1 MFLSF
6 LVSLLSVASVGDT
19 LDVATVSVHRNAAA
33 AALSPV
39 RTMSLTEME
48 RLGTI
53 GLYEALNRFSGVNVK
68 DYGGVGGLKTVSVR
82 NMGAAHTSVV
92 YDGVAISD
100 AQNGQ
105 VDISRFNLDDISSVS
120 VSIGLED
127 DIFCSARHLTS
138 AGVLHL
144 QTLWPSF
151 SQGSTE
157 VSARMT
163 YGSFNTYNPYVA
175 LRQRFNDKY
184 SFRASLNGSF
194 SRGDYPYQLKNGNIV
209 TVERRENSDVESYG
223 AEADFYADWNDKG
236 RLKAKVNL
244 YASERGL
251 TGSVVLYTSN
261 AYERLWDRS
270 VISNL
275 MYDRDF
281 SDRWRFHADA
291 GFAHGFNRH
300 IDTDP
305 SYPEPQDSRYS
316 QNEASFAA
324 RVQYMPASAWK
335 VVLAEDL
342 YCNTLSSNIPECPF
356 PVRLSSVSALS
367 AQYAGAS
374 FKATVSLAGTY
385 MTESLRVASAQGT
398 GASQVSGEARVSG
411 NSPAARFRLSPAVGM
426 SWNVCNGLFLRAS
439 CKEGFRMP
447 TFNDLYYARVGNRNL
462 RPEIARQTN
471 LGLTFSRTCSWG
483 TVDLTADGYYNFIKD
498 KIVAVPTMFI
508 WKMRNVGEVAMY
520 GADLTAS
527 VRWRMAERMTV
538 HLAGNYSLQY
548 ALDVTDPESKSYK
561 HQIPYTPRHCAG
573 ADATFETPWVN
584 LSYKVNVMGR
594 RYVLN
599 QNIPANE
606 IAAYADQGLSL
617 NRTFNFG
624 RRHNCKIY
632 VGLDALN
639 LSGVNY
645 EVIRYYPMP
654 GRSFRLTLKFEY

>member
-33 AALSPV
+33 VALSPV
-39 RTMSLTEME
+39 RTMSETEME

-105 VDISRFNLDDISSVS
+105 VDISRFNLDDISFVS
-120 VSIGLED
+120 VSIGLEY

-251 TGSVVLYTSN
+251 PGSVVLYTSN

-300 IDTDP
+300 T
-305 SYPEPQDSRYS
+305 
-316 QNEASFAA
+316 
-324 RVQYMPASAWK
+324 
-335 VVLAEDL
+335 
-342 YCNTLSSNIPECPF
+342 
-356 PVRLSSVSALS
+356 
-367 AQYAGAS
+367 
-374 FKATVSLAGTY
+374 
-385 MTESLRVASAQGT
+385 
-398 GASQVSGEARVSG
+398 
-411 NSPAARFRLSPAVGM
+411 
-426 SWNVCNGLFLRAS
+426 
-439 CKEGFRMP
+439 
-447 TFNDLYYARVGNRNL
+447 
-462 RPEIARQTN
+462 
-471 LGLTFSRTCSWG
+471 
-483 TVDLTADGYYNFIKD
+483 
-498 KIVAVPTMFI
+498 
-508 WKMRNVGEVAMY
+508 
-520 GADLTAS
+520 
-527 VRWRMAERMTV
+527 
-538 HLAGNYSLQY
+538 
-548 ALDVTDPESKSYK
+548 
-561 HQIPYTPRHCAG
+561 
-573 ADATFETPWVN
+573 
-584 LSYKVNVMGR
+584 
-594 RYVLN
+594 
-599 QNIPANE
+599 
-606 IAAYADQGLSL
+606 
-617 NRTFNFG
+617 
-624 RRHNCKIY
+624 
-632 VGLDALN
+632 
-639 LSGVNY
+639 
-645 EVIRYYPMP
+645 
-654 GRSFRLTLKFEY
+654 